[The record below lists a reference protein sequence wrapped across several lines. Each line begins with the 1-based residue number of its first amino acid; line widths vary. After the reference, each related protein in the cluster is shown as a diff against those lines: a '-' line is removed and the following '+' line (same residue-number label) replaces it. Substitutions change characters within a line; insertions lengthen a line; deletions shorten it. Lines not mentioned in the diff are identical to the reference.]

1 MFTPLRGLRIGRRAI
16 VIGFVLAG
24 ATATAVGAAS
34 GNPIWQ
40 GAERPIGQG
49 AAERP
54 YPAADQPS
62 TTDAPQPPTTEPA
75 TTEPVASEP
84 VATEP
89 ATTQPPTTEPAM
101 APPASEQPP
110 AAEPVPTEPA
120 AEQPPAADVAPAAD
134 EPAPTEPPTT
144 EAPAPAPPV
153 PPAPAPKANDNVV
166 PATLNLSC
174 TLTTEGGT
182 GPVAC
187 SWSGALPDGFASFV
201 LLRGDPDGKG
211 RVPYRSSDPSASS
224 FLDTS
229 ASAGTHS
236 YVVVALDAADH
247 PLAHS
252 NMVLVQIAT
261 T

>member
-16 VIGFVLAG
+16 VLGFVLAG

-40 GAERPIGQG
+40 GALRPF
-49 AAERP
+49 
-54 YPAADQPS
+54 PA
-62 TTDAPQPPTTEPA
+62 TTDTPTTTAAPQPPATEPA
-75 TTEPVASEP
+75 TTEP
-84 VATEP
+84 ATTQPATTLP
-89 ATTQPPTTEPAM
+89 ATTQPAPTEPA
-101 APPASEQPP
+101 ALPP
-110 AAEPVPTEPA
+110 AADQPVADEPVVAEPA
-120 AEQPPAADVAPAAD
+120 AEQPPAAPPAAD
-134 EPAPTEPPTT
+134 EPAPTAPATT
-144 EAPAPAPPV
+144 ETPAPAPPA
-153 PPAPAPKANDNVV
+153 APAPKTNDNVV
-166 PATLNLSC
+166 PATLSLSC
-174 TLTTEGGT
+174 SLVTDSAA

-187 SWSGALPDGFASFV
+187 SWSGASPDGFASFV

-211 RVPYRSSDPSASS
+211 RVPYRSSDANASS
-224 FLDTS
+224 FVDTT
-229 ASAGTHS
+229 ASAGKHS